1 MAYEQLKLKNQ
12 LCFRLYTASRLINQ
26 TYEPFLKPLGITY
39 TQYIVLMVLW
49 EEDCQPV
56 NEIGKKLMLGINT
69 MSPLIKRMETLGL
82 VTRRSS
88 ENDKRQQIVC
98 LTPEG
103 KALEEAASKVP
114 EQMYQVFTERHL
126 STGALISL
134 IPGLDEILGK
144 LGKPSQEMVS
154 TSKEEIDK

>member
-39 TQYIVLMVLW
+39 TQYIVMMVLW

-69 MSPLIKRMETLGL
+69 MSPLIKRMEALGL
-82 VTRRSS
+82 VERHSS
-88 ENDKRQQIVC
+88 DTDKRQQLVS
-98 LTPEG
+98 LTPKG
-103 KALEEAASKVP
+103 KELEEAAAKVP
-114 EQMYQVFTERHL
+114 EQMFQVFNRQNL

-134 IPGLDEILGK
+134 IPGLDEILSR
-144 LGKPSQEMVS
+144 LGAPAAEQES
-154 TSKEEIDK
+154 AGQTDKE